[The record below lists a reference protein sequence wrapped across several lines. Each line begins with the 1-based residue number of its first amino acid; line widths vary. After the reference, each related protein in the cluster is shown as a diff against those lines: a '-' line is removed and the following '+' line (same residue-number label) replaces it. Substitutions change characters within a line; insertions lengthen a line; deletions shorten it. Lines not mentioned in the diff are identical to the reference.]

1 MLKPLRTQ
9 RLPSRCGCNNVW
21 DCNNQCLSFPLHVFD
36 RVRGNSRR
44 TQCFGMQCN
53 FPLSTVSHQTCVAVT
68 SSCCCTFFSIRLL
81 TFHFD
86 RIKKNVACVL
96 CASLVSRCASV
107 ISNFHDFIFFCR
119 QAFASFSFAILALH
133 HDRLFKMETCETI
146 GFVYGQR
153 CCCKQFCEGVSLCK
167 TFLADDARRG
177 TEVSCSRARLHRQR
191 QVVVCSRICTRS
203 TLARY
208 GRLRKGDGR
217 VAVL

>member
-1 MLKPLRTQ
+1 MRCLDASSARTSMCLTLTIPERMCGMLKPLRTQ

-53 FPLSTVSHQTCVAVT
+53 FPLSTVSHETCVAVT

-107 ISNFHDFIFFCR
+107 ISNFHDFIFFL
-119 QAFASFSFAILALH
+119 SS
-133 HDRLFKMETCETI
+133 
-146 GFVYGQR
+146 
-153 CCCKQFCEGVSLCK
+153 SLCK
-167 TFLADDARRG
+167 FLLCNSSIA
-177 TEVSCSRARLHRQR
+177 S
-191 QVVVCSRICTRS
+191 
-203 TLARY
+203 
-208 GRLRKGDGR
+208 
-217 VAVL
+217 